1 MFYVYEWFNTET
13 NEVFYVGKGTKKRYL
28 QTRKRNQVFINYL
41 SNHNCESRIIKT
53 FDTEQEAFDYEHE
66 RIVELK
72 LQNQAIANL
81 DNGGTGGVNFVWTEE
96 MRKYK
101 SIHNPMKTDNQRKR
115 MSEKNPMKRK
125 DVQEKVKKYI
135 SKPVVIGENEYPSL
149 IEASKHFGVCEPTIR
164 KWVKK
169 GINNLGEPC
178 RLKGDAQKEY
188 CGRYNKGSCRKINYN
203 NKIYESP
210 IDVANE
216 IGLHHSTICKWAKK
230 GFSPNGVI
238 CKYLDDNNEYIY
250 RPFVQG
256 ESNRKPIMVN
266 GIIYPSKIEAERSL
280 GLSKGYLAP
289 YIAGTRK
296 NKLFICEYVNQQ
308 PSHTNSNK
316 SSMEGSTT
324 NG

>member
-1 MFYVYEWFNTET
+1 MFYVYEWFNTNT
-13 NEVFYVGKGTKKRYL
+13 NEIFYVGKGTKKRYL
-28 QTRKRNQVFINYL
+28 QTTKRNQLFNNYL
-41 SNHNCESRIIKT
+41 ASHNCESRIIKT
-53 FDTEQEAFDYEHE
+53 FDSEQEAFDYEHQ

-72 LQNQAIANL
+72 SQNQATTNL
-81 DNGGTGGVNFVWTEE
+81 DYGGTGGVNFVWTEE

-101 SIHNPMKTDNQRKR
+101 STYNPMKAECQRKR
-115 MSEKNPMKRK
+115 MSEKNPMKNK
-125 DVQEKVKKYI
+125 DIQEKVKKHTT
-135 SKPVVIGENEYPSL
+135 KPVVIGENEYPSI
-149 IEASKHFGVCEPTIR
+149 IEASRHFGVCEETIS

-169 GINNLGEPC
+169 GINPFGEFC

-188 CGRYNKGSCRKINYN
+188 SGRYNKGSCRQINYN

-210 IDVANE
+210 IDVAKE

-238 CKYLDDNNEYIY
+238 CKYLDDETEYIY
-250 RPFVQG
+250 KPFINGQ
-256 ESNRKPIMVN
+256 SNKKPIMVN
-266 GIIYPSKIEAERSL
+266 GTIYPSKNEAEIAL

-296 NKLFICEYVNQQ
+296 NELFICEYVNQQ
-308 PSHTNSNK
+308 PSHTNSYK